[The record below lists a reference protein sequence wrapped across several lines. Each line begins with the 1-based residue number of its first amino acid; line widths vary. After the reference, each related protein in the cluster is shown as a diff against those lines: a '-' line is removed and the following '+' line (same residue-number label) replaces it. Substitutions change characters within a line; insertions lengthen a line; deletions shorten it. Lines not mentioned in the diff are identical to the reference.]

1 MNGRRRLVPFVALLA
16 TVFVAGIAVGVIG
29 DRLATREPFPMSM
42 AREIRTES
50 HPIIELLEL
59 TPEQRPQAEAILS
72 RQAPRSEQLML
83 GLADSLRALSD
94 SIDAELRKILTPAQ
108 RSRLDSLRLADT
120 KLIMKRKV
128 VTPGGTTVDT
138 VYPVP
143 RDANKRKQ
151 P

>member
-1 MNGRRRLVPFVALLA
+1 MNGKRRIAKFVALLA

-42 AREIRTES
+42 SVVRTES
-50 HPIIELLEL
+50 HPIIDLLEL
-59 TPEQRPQAEAILS
+59 TPDQRPQAEAILS

-83 GLADSLRALSD
+83 GLADSLRVLSD
-94 SIDAELRKILTPAQ
+94 SVDAELRRILTPAQ
-108 RSRLDSLRLADT
+108 RARLDSLRLADT

-128 VTPGGTTVDT
+128 MTPGGATVDT